1 MPTAMPVNSLDPSS
15 RPAKVAGWRRWL
27 PKPLR
32 QTRWRSLTSPFWWLK
47 LAHPWSG
54 FLVLGLWWLLD
65 RDRRLLHQVRLQ
77 RLFFDRVNF
86 RDVEMSLT
94 DFIRPELWLL

>member
-1 MPTAMPVNSLDPSS
+1 VDLDRSVLP
-15 RPAKVAGWRRWL
+15 PPLVWWRRWL
-27 PKPLR
+27 PKNLR
-32 QTRWRSLTSPFWWLK
+32 QVQWRSLTSLFWWLK

-54 FLVLGLWWLLD
+54 LAILSFWWLVD

-86 RDVEMSLT
+86 RDIEITMS

>member
-1 MPTAMPVNSLDPSS
+1 M
-15 RPAKVAGWRRWL
+15 
-27 PKPLR
+27 
-32 QTRWRSLTSPFWWLK
+32 
-47 LAHPWSG
+47 
-54 FLVLGLWWLLD
+54 LGLWWLLD